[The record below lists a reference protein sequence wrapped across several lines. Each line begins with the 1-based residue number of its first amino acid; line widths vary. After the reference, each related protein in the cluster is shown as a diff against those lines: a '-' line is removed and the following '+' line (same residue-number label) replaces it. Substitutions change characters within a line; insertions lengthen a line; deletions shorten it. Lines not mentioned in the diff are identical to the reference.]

1 MYLHYIVG
9 NSSFLYLLLF
19 FNSSHQFFSSAL
31 RLIPTKPADTQHK
44 FYAYIRYTFHQ
55 NARNISPR
63 DIHAI
68 EHLMRVGKRQIEHLE
83 TNSVKDCWIAKEAQN
98 WISKYPGRHRMY
110 TTLAQKLGGDNKI
123 SN

>member
-1 MYLHYIVG
+1 MAIRRSGLQKDVLA
-9 NSSFLYLLLF
+9 LYRR
-19 FNSSHQFFSSAL
+19 AL